1 MLEILFIL
9 LVLFQIKHFAA
20 DFPLQ
25 TQYMLGK
32 FKKDNWIL
40 PLSAHAAVNAFIT
53 LTIALAFSD
62 SFYVI
67 TFVTLVD
74 FITHFIM
81 DRIKASP
88 DLLGKWKPTDTMF
101 WNVVGI
107 DQMVHHLTHYFIIYL
122 IITRG

>member
-1 MLEILFIL
+1 MLTELFAL
-9 LVLFQIKHFAA
+9 LIMFQFKHFAA
-20 DFPLQ
+20 DYPLQ

-32 FKKDNWIL
+32 FKSDEWVS
-40 PLSAHAAVNAFIT
+40 PLSAHSAVHALFTFIIAFTFSNSIY
-53 LTIALAFSD
+53 TIL
-62 SFYVI
+62 
-67 TFVTLVD
+67 FVTIID
-74 FITHFIM
+74 FITHFIR

-107 DQMVHHLTHYFIIYL
+107 DQMVHHFTHYFIIYL